1 MSSSLFRSKKST
13 TTVASADRAKLLEEI
28 AKVSSGENN
37 TIEEN
42 GFLDVELVQQIN
54 AMIYNLRGRG
64 NHDVLRMNDSM
75 EEATNN
81 SIMKEM
87 LETVLGQ
94 SNSIDGLR
102 VSSKELGDSISNIS
116 NVVEDIKQFIDEAV
130 VTSVDSA
137 KSMTKSIEVVNQST
151 EEIRTIN
158 NMVQSFQSKTMKIHE
173 IIDLVKKVAQQ
184 SNLLALNASIEAA
197 RAGEAGKGFAVV
209 AGEVKVLSEST
220 TESAADIMRYV
231 KELQV
236 NTEELVATI
245 HKTTQKLEDGNQIVE
260 RSVNSIQT
268 LNTQMNTIND
278 EISNIYNFI
287 QNQEETAN
295 AFVTSIDTLSD
306 SYDEMQNQCSNAGKY
321 LFELVRGTDKI
332 RGSLVRNAMG
342 LTTKEY
348 LRVFEV
354 DHMVFTWR
362 LYNAISKYETLR
374 MDVISNPKECK
385 FGKWCNNLKD
395 EKILTHPSFLQMK
408 KYHEELHA
416 IAVKC
421 LQEIEH
427 QNRAQAIRYYEE
439 ASATLQKLLRE
450 MDKVKQIV

>member
-1 MSSSLFRSKKST
+1 MSNSLFRSKKST
-13 TTVASADRAKLLEEI
+13 TAKVPAERAKLLE
-28 AKVSSGENN
+28 ALSKVSNGEINK
-37 TIEEN
+37 IEED
-42 GFLDVELVQQIN
+42 GFFDVELVQQIN
-54 AMIYNLRGRG
+54 AMISSLRSRG

-87 LETVLGQ
+87 LETVLSQ
-94 SNSIDGLR
+94 SNSIEGLR
-102 VSSKELGDSISNIS
+102 NSSKELGDSISNIS
-116 NVVEDIKQFIDEAV
+116 NVVEDIKQFVDEAV

-137 KSMTKSIEVVNQST
+137 QNMTKSIEVVNQST

-158 NMVQSFQSKTMKIHE
+158 DMVQTFQSKTMKIHE

-245 HKTTQKLEDGNQIVE
+245 HKTTQKLENGNQIVE
-260 RSVNSIQT
+260 RSVNSIET
-268 LNTQMNTIND
+268 LKNQMNTIND
-278 EISNIYNFI
+278 EISSIYNFI
-287 QNQEETAN
+287 QNQEETAST
-295 AFVTSIDTLSD
+295 FVTSIDTLSD
-306 SYDEMQNQCSNAGKY
+306 SYEEMQGQCNNAGKY

-362 LYNAISKYETLR
+362 LYNAISKYETLQI
-374 MDVISNPKECK
+374 DKINNPKDCK
-385 FGKWCNNLKD
+385 LGKWCSSLND
-395 EKILTHPSFLQMK
+395 EKILNHPSFLQVK
-408 KYHEELHA
+408 KYHEELHT

-421 LQEIEH
+421 IQEIDR
-427 QNRAQAIRYYEE
+427 QNRAQAVHYYEE
-439 ASATLQKLLRE
+439 ASATLQKLLHE
-450 MDKVKQIV
+450 MEKLKQIV

>member
-1 MSSSLFRSKKST
+1 MSSNLFHSKKST
-13 TTVASADRAKLLEEI
+13 NAVVSDRAKLLEEI
-28 AKVSSGENN
+28 SKVSNGEIN
-37 TIEEN
+37 TIGED
-42 GFLDVELVQQIN
+42 GFLDVELIQQIN
-54 AMIYNLRGRG
+54 AMIYNLKSSG
-64 NHDVLRMNDSM
+64 NNDVMRMNDLV

-94 SNSIDGLR
+94 SNSIDGLKI
-102 VSSKELGDSISNIS
+102 SSKELGDSISNIS
-116 NVVEDIKQFIDEAV
+116 NAVENIKQFVDEAV

-137 KSMTKSIEVVNQST
+137 QNMTKSIEVVSQST
-151 EEIRTIN
+151 EEIRNIN
-158 NMVQSFQSKTMKIHE
+158 EMVHSFQSKTLKIHE

-231 KELQV
+231 KELQA
-236 NTEELVATI
+236 NTEELVETI

-260 RSVNSIQT
+260 RSVNSIQS

-278 EISNIYNFI
+278 EIGSIYNFI

-295 AFVTSIDTLSD
+295 GFITSIDTLSD
-306 SYDEMQNQCSNAGKY
+306 SYDEMQNQCNNGGKY
-321 LFELVRGTDKI
+321 LFDIVRGTDKI
-332 RGSLVRNAMG
+332 RGNLVRNAMG
-342 LTTKEY
+342 FTTKEF
-348 LRVFEV
+348 LHVFEV

-362 LYNAISKYETLR
+362 LYNAINKYETLQ
-374 MDVISNPKECK
+374 MDVVNNHKDCK
-385 FGKWCNNLKD
+385 LGKWCNSIKD
-395 EKILTHPSFLQMK
+395 EKILNHPSFLQMK

-416 IAVKC
+416 VAVRC
-421 LQEIEH
+421 LKEIEN
-427 QNRAQAIRYYEE
+427 QNRVQAIRYYEE
-439 ASATLQKLLRE
+439 ASATLQKLLQE
-450 MDKVKQIV
+450 IEKVKEIV

>member
-1 MSSSLFRSKKST
+1 MSSLFRSSKK
-13 TTVASADRAKLLEEI
+13 ASSAVADRAKLLEELSR
-28 AKVSSGENN
+28 VSSGEIDSL
-37 TIEEN
+37 TEN
-42 GFLDVELVQQIN
+42 GFQDLELVQQIN
-54 AMIYNLRGRG
+54 AMICCLRSKG

-81 SIMKEM
+81 SIIKEM

-94 SNSIDGLR
+94 SNSIEGLR
-102 VSSKELGDSISNIS
+102 GSSKELGDSISNIS
-116 NVVEDIKQFIDEAV
+116 NVVEDIKQFVDEAV
-130 VTSVDSA
+130 ATSVDSA
-137 KSMTKSIEVVNQST
+137 DNMSKSIVVVNQST
-151 EEIRTIN
+151 EEIRAIN
-158 NMVQSFQSKTMKIHE
+158 DMVQSFQAKTMKIHE
-173 IIDLVKKVAQQ
+173 IVDLVKKVAQQ

-220 TESAADIMRYV
+220 TDSAANIMRYV
-231 KELQV
+231 KELQA
-236 NTEELVATI
+236 NIEELVATI

-260 RSVNSIQT
+260 DSVHSIQT

-278 EISNIYNFI
+278 EISSIYNFI

-306 SYDEMQNQCSNAGKY
+306 SYEDMQGHCNRAGKY
-321 LFELVRGTDKI
+321 LFEMIRGTDKI

-362 LYNAISKYETLR
+362 LYNAISKYEVLQ
-374 MDVISNPKECK
+374 MDKINNPKDCK
-385 FGKWCNNLKD
+385 LGKWCVGLKD
-395 EKILTHPSFLQMK
+395 EKILNHPAFIQVK
-408 KYHEELHA
+408 KYHEELHG

-421 LQEIEH
+421 LQEIER
-427 QNRAQAIRYYEE
+427 QNRAQAVRYYED
-439 ASATLQKLLRE
+439 ASVTLQKLLLE
-450 MDKVKQIV
+450 MAKLKEIVS